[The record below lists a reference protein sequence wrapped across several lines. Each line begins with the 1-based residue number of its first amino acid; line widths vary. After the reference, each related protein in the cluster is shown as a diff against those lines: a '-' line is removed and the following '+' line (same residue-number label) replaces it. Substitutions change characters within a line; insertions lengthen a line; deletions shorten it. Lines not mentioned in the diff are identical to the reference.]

1 MINRGKSLGCSYLS
15 ELEIAKNAT
24 YSSHRII
31 DEFLDV
37 LSICVENDILC
48 LISDTPVVGLLC
60 DESTDTSNLKQLVIF
75 IRILVEGQAQT
86 HFLKIADIC
95 DGKAETIKGKLLS
108 VCNQSEISMNKV
120 FGFGSDDAS
129 VMTGCR
135 SGVAACLRSQ
145 NHEMISIHCG
155 AHRLALASLQAA
167 RSIAYLKKFDNH
179 LNTIFYHFANSSV
192 REAALHQVQTMME
205 EPVLYLKKAAFTRW
219 LSHDQTVSTI
229 RKTLQSLL
237 ATLE

>member
-86 HFLKIADIC
+86 HFLKN
-95 DGKAETIKGKLLS
+95 S
-108 VCNQSEISMNKV
+108 
-120 FGFGSDDAS
+120 
-129 VMTGCR
+129 R
-135 SGVAACLRSQ
+135 
-145 NHEMISIHCG
+145 
-155 AHRLALASLQAA
+155 
-167 RSIAYLKKFDNH
+167 YL
-179 LNTIFYHFANSSV
+179 
-192 REAALHQVQTMME
+192 
-205 EPVLYLKKAAFTRW
+205 
-219 LSHDQTVSTI
+219 
-229 RKTLQSLL
+229 
-237 ATLE
+237 

>member
-48 LISDTPVVGLLC
+48 LISDTPV
-60 DESTDTSNLKQLVIF
+60 
-75 IRILVEGQAQT
+75 
-86 HFLKIADIC
+86 
-95 DGKAETIKGKLLS
+95 DGKAGTIKGKLLS

-192 REAALHQVQTMME
+192 QEAALHQVQTMME